1 MGVAEVI
8 PCLDEIEEWEYQ
20 FPKVIDPE
28 GNDMLFD
35 ISCPGLPFDQFVFE
49 IQNDV
54 VRLILNTAPSFL
66 PIHGSHSCILKVV
79 DTYKKSFETTLQ
91 LEVDCPKY
99 GLDQDS

>member
-1 MGVAEVI
+1 MDLPEII

-28 GNDMLFD
+28 GDDMLFD

-66 PIHGSHSCILKVV
+66 PIHGSHSCNLKVL
-79 DTYKKSFETTLQ
+79 DSQALTLSTI
-91 LEVDCPKY
+91 L
-99 GLDQDS
+99 